1 MKPAALEARK
11 LQAMERIEKS
21 VDALIGSRG
30 LNFVDAT
37 VAPSRLAEV
46 RSLITLERIERKL
59 AFLESAVPSAPA
71 VEAVVIEAVDEPASE
86 KPSKKKK

>member
-30 LNFVDAT
+30 LNFVDAA

-59 AFLESAVPSAPA
+59 AFLESSALPVHVA
-71 VEAVVIEAVDEPASE
+71 EAVVIEAVEEPASE

>member
-11 LQAMERIEKS
+11 LQAMERIEKN

-30 LNFVDAT
+30 LNFVDAA

-59 AFLESAVPSAPA
+59 AFLESAVPPVVIA
-71 VEAVVIEAVDEPASE
+71 EAVTIEAVEEPASE